1 MKLLRDTLLLRA
13 LCRLFAG
20 RRNAVRRP
28 YTVTVPAPLEQL
40 SGNNVIE
47 LHRRSAVADSRLVTH
62 AQAEPLPSSVH
73 LALVS
78 SR

>member
-13 LCRLFAG
+13 LRRFFAG
-20 RRNAVRRP
+20 RRDAVRRP
-28 YTVTVPAPLEQL
+28 YTITVPAPLEKA
-40 SGNNVIE
+40 SGSNVIE
-47 LHRRSAVADSRLVTH
+47 LHRRSTLADSRQTTH
-62 AQAEPLPSSVH
+62 AQAEALPSSVH